1 MKLYRIVAKDVMR
14 RKKRVLYAALGV
26 VIGTMTVVSILTI
39 ALAGQERITAQLE
52 KYGPNLTVVPA
63 VSSLDM
69 KLGDISLGT
78 LTVGENYIA
87 ADKLPQMQQI
97 ADEEIRKGFAS
108 RGTKF
113 QDDGGNIATLAP
125 KLFVNTKVEGAS
137 VMVVGIQPTEES
149 TIKTWWKIKEG
160 EYIQNPDHALV
171 GVVAASLL
179 KLNVGSQISINGSN
193 LIVSGILD
201 ETGANDDYQIFI
213 PIDTLQKVFN
223 KEGLVSSIDIRA
235 LCNACPVEI
244 IADAI
249 NKDIPGIRAVAVKQ
263 VAATEMGMLEKINR
277 FMIAM
282 AIITLAV
289 GLFGVINTM
298 MTSVHERIKDIG
310 IMRAVGASRN
320 QIIKMFM
327 YEAFI
332 IGIIGGIFGFIVG
345 SLLAYII
352 GPVLLEGTSV
362 TYVPMYFPMALV
374 LAILVAIIATLYPA
388 FRAARIRVA
397 DSFRSL

>member
-1 MKLYRIVAKDVMR
+1 
-14 RKKRVLYAALGV
+14 
-26 VIGTMTVVSILTI
+26 
-39 ALAGQERITAQLE
+39 
-52 KYGPNLTVVPA
+52 
-63 VSSLDM
+63 
-69 KLGDISLGT
+69 
-78 LTVGENYIA
+78 
-87 ADKLPQMQQI
+87 
-97 ADEEIRKGFAS
+97 
-108 RGTKF
+108 
-113 QDDGGNIATLAP
+113 
-125 KLFVNTKVEGAS
+125 VE
-137 VMVVGIQPTEES
+137 T
-149 TIKTWWKIKEG
+149 
-160 EYIQNPDHALV
+160 
-171 GVVAASLL
+171 
-179 KLNVGSQISINGSN
+179 
-193 LIVSGILD
+193 
-201 ETGANDDYQIFI
+201 
-213 PIDTLQKVFN
+213 
-223 KEGLVSSIDIRA
+223 
-235 LCNACPVEI
+235 

-320 QIIKMFM
+320 QIIKIFM

-352 GPVLLEGTSV
+352 GPALLEGATV